1 MVYII
6 CYDWPST
13 SGNHTGMRYLY
24 EYIQKRNPELY
35 LQKILCRE
43 QRTGRHDLHRHDWA
57 YQGGGYLRPRQRQ
70 ALCQLCEQMY

>member
-35 LQKILCRE
+35 KMYTFNMGRRFLDNIYIEIRIKYCLQK
-43 QRTGRHDLHRHDWA
+43 
-57 YQGGGYLRPRQRQ
+57 
-70 ALCQLCEQMY
+70 

>member
-35 LQKILCRE
+35 KMYTFNMGRCFLDKGKRGKKISVFF
-43 QRTGRHDLHRHDWA
+43 T
-57 YQGGGYLRPRQRQ
+57 
-70 ALCQLCEQMY
+70 ALKLAMTYKSG